1 MMFIKFDFLLLQ
13 KNKGKSGGERVITF
27 VKIIDRM
34 IFLISIYNKGE
45 IDSLS
50 DKEIKELLKD
60 YL

>member
-1 MMFIKFDFLLLQ
+1 MLQ